1 MLGSSTEEHLSN
13 PFAKPGAGG
22 NPFAPAAPTPAPA
35 RAAVVAPAQPRMESQ
50 SAFYAAEQQ
59 QPFGAHGGASFG
71 GGGGGGVFLQ
81 SAPGK
86 ECADKLTPAWA
97 KKEACLG
104 ISVGQIIAWS
114 ILLGIPYLICLG
126 FFITNLVTAGKP
138 YIFVSGKSY
147 GPCGLRDPTSG
158 ATASNIATAAQCPED
173 AAAACLSQADATSL
187 KQCVVTTTG
196 VMTLFGVTPRS
207 LDGISGVI
215 AAPFIYPADP
225 GAPFSAVAVFVLST
239 AIFLINGFLLLQRS
253 FWAFA
258 TCWLFCQVV
267 GEGLIWAVGFPVN
280 TIFLAGILGNSFTW
294 CSITAV
300 LFEYLGT
307 RTYKCRTLVVS
318 VVTAVLWCAYIAALV
333 YGAFTSNASIAT
345 LSSGMKRDWLTPV
358 IGSLAGV
365 VWSCVFFFLTPKVT
379 ACCAKSGVGAGR
391 SKRPRA
397 GLAGQAQGQYRPPQQ
412 QFAQPAAAAAPP
424 QRPESQGDVNPFLS

>member
-1 MLGSSTEEHLSN
+1 MLGGDIEEHLSN
-13 PFAKPGAGG
+13 PFAT
-22 NPFAPAAPTPAPA
+22 AAPTPAPA
-35 RAAVVAPAQPRMESQ
+35 PAAAVAPAQPRMESQ
-50 SAFYAAEQQ
+50 SAFYASEQQ
-59 QPFGAHGGASFG
+59 PAFGRGASFG
-71 GGGGGGVFLQ
+71 GGSGGGGGGAVFLR

-86 ECADKLTPAWA
+86 ECAEKLTPAWA

-104 ISVGQIIAWS
+104 ITVGQIIVWS
-114 ILLGIPYLICLG
+114 ILLGLPYFISMG
-126 FFITNLVTAGKP
+126 FFITNLVTSNKP
-138 YIFVSGKSY
+138 YIFVNGKSY
-147 GPCGLRDPTSG
+147 GPCDLLDPSNP
-158 ATASNIATAAQCPED
+158 ATASNIMSTGTGAAACPED
-173 AAAACLSQADATSL
+173 AAAACRSQADANSL
-187 KQCVVTTTG
+187 KQCAVTTTG

-207 LDGISGVI
+207 LDGIFGVI
-215 AAPFIYPADP
+215 AAPFIYPANP
-225 GAPFSAVAVFVLST
+225 GAPFSAVAVFILST

-318 VVTAVLWCAYIAALV
+318 VVTAVLWCAYIASLI

-345 LSSGMKRDWLTPV
+345 LSSGIKRDWLTPV

-365 VWSCVFFFLTPKVT
+365 LWSFVFFFLTPKLT
-379 ACCAKSGVGAGR
+379 ACCAKSGASGGGAR
-391 SKRPRA
+391 SSRKRPSA
-397 GLAGQAQGQYRPPQQ
+397 GLAAQAQGGYRPPQQ
-412 QFAQPAAAAAPP
+412 QFAQPAAAAAP
-424 QRPESQGDVNPFLS
+424 QRPESHSLNPFLN